1 VVRDVVAD
9 AGLPVPPTPMI
20 ETLGL
25 LVLSPLMVLSP
36 LLAAGVVWL
45 TGRRRRP

>member
-1 VVRDVVAD
+1 
-9 AGLPVPPTPMI
+9 MI

-36 LLAAGVVWL
+36 LLAAAMV
-45 TGRRRRP
+45 